1 MTPAAKF
8 NNIQNINIHFNQL
21 PQNNLHRPDLGA
33 MQSITSTKVQ
43 TMQMNPPFK
52 VTTNQPQ
59 NHQSLII
66 KKPGFLMS
74 VNQKNEEGHK
84 NIITPIQKV
93 HPV

>member
-8 NNIQNINIHFNQL
+8 SNIQNVNIHFNQ
-21 PQNNLHRPDLGA
+21 PSQNNFHRPDLGA
-33 MQSITSTKVQ
+33 IQPISNKVQ

-59 NHQSLII
+59 NYQSLII